1 MVESTCLR
9 TKTCE
14 LAHRKS
20 SPGTNTLLTYALI
33 DEVDHVTAQYHVQP
47 LHFVWLDRVVVS
59 NVQKDQGHIP
69 YSTVML

>member
-33 DEVDHVTAQYHVQP
+33 DEVDHVTAQYYVQP

-59 NVQKDQGHIP
+59 NVEKDQGHIP

>member
-20 SPGTNTLLTYALI
+20 SPGINTLLTYALI
-33 DEVDHVTAQYHVQP
+33 DEVDHVTAQYYVQP

-59 NVQKDQGHIP
+59 NVEKDQGHIP